1 MMALFSLSATAQS
14 DITVVLEQNFDAFT
28 EGSED
33 NPATVDI
40 SSYSSNKLRNT
51 LTGWSGSRVYEAGG
65 CLKIGEGGNLRTA
78 STDMSSGGGNLRI
91 TFRVKTLDDVGAV
104 DVQLGYNTATTFYLY
119 DNNWTEIEFITSGGR
134 STSYLTFKPNFVV
147 NGILI
152 DDLKVETSESFLAAP
167 VANLPTQADGTS
179 FTALWK
185 SVTGATG
192 YLLNVYTKDGDTRSY
207 VLQDQAVSGT
217 SYQVTGLDE
226 AATHYFNVRAVK
238 GDIVS
243 AESNEIE
250 VVKVVT
256 ELETPVALPATEVS
270 EQGFTANWE
279 AVPDALRYDV
289 YVTRNEILTQ
299 DAVVNVID
307 EDFSR
312 VTQGTITSVS
322 YPSTQEYLDAYT
334 QQPGWYG
341 YSHCLAAGYMGIA
354 PFSGAGTITT
364 PALDLS
370 NNDGNFTLTV
380 NMVSRNYSGPVDGD
394 KVTVNIYNGEQLV
407 ETSEITLNGDFA
419 DYVITSDKGTAET
432 YIELSY
438 LNGSDKL
445 FIDYIQVSQQLKAG
459 DTMSQLVGIYNADN
473 ATSLAFDLPLS
484 NTVTY
489 DYDVVAYANTVVAS
503 YYGNYVDEIASEHSN
518 PIHVQLIAT
527 AIEQVKD
534 NALIQV
540 LQGAVFVGA
549 DAMVYNLNGQVVG
562 RAAAGSTVT
571 LQPGFYVIKAGGKAY
586 KVKI

>member
-14 DITVVLEQNFDAFT
+14 DITVVLDQNFDAFT

-51 LTGWSGSRVYEAGG
+51 LPGWTGSRVYEAGG
-65 CLKIGEGGNLRTA
+65 CLKIGDGGNLRTA
-78 STDMSSGGGNLRI
+78 TTDMSSGGGNLRI

-119 DNNWTEIEFITSGGR
+119 DNNWTTVEYITSGGR

-167 VANLPTQADGTS
+167 VANQPTQADGTS

-192 YLLNVYTKDGDTRSY
+192 YLLNVYTKDGDTRNY
-207 VLQDQAVSGT
+207 VLQDQAVTGT
-217 SYQVTGLDE
+217 SYQVTGLDDGK
-226 AATHYFNVRAVK
+226 TYYFNVRAVK
-238 GDIVS
+238 GDIIS
-243 AESNEIE
+243 AESDEIE
-250 VVKVVT
+250 VVKVIT
-256 ELETPVALPATEVS
+256 ELEAPVALPATDVS

-279 AVPDALRYDV
+279 AVPDALRYEV
-289 YVTRNEILTQ
+289 YVTRNEVLAQ

-312 VTQGTITSVS
+312 VTQGTITSVT

-370 NNDGNFTLTV
+370 NDGGNFTLKV

-394 KVTVNIYNGEQLV
+394 KVTVNIYNGDQLV
-407 ETSEITLNGDFA
+407 ESSEITLTGDFA
-419 DYVITSDKGTAET
+419 DYVVTSDKGNAET

-438 LNGSDKL
+438 LNGTDKL

-459 DTMSQLVGIYNADN
+459 DTMSQLVGIFDAGN
-473 ATSLAFDLPLS
+473 ATSMVFDLPVS
-484 NTVTY
+484 NAVTY
-489 DYDVVAYANTVVAS
+489 DYDVVAYANTVVSS

-527 AIEQVKD
+527 AIDQVEGD
-534 NALIQV
+534 AQLQV
-540 LQGAVFVGA
+540 LHGAVMVQA
-549 DAMVYNLNGQVVG
+549 DATVYNLNGQILA
-562 RAAAGSTVT
+562 RAAAGSTIT
-571 LQPGFYVIKAGGKAY
+571 LQPGIYVIKAGGQAY

>member
-1 MMALFSLSATAQS
+1 MMALFSLPAMAQS
-14 DITVVLEQNFDAFT
+14 DIAVVLEQNFDAFT

-51 LTGWSGSRVYEAGG
+51 LTGWTGSRVYEAGG
-65 CLKIGEGGNLRTA
+65 CLKIGDGGNLRTA

-91 TFRVKTLDDVGAV
+91 TFRVKTLDNVGAV

-119 DNNWTEIEFITSGGR
+119 DSNWTTIEYITSGGR

-185 SVTGATG
+185 SVSGATG
-192 YLLNVYTKDGDTRSY
+192 YLLNVYTKDGDTRNY
-207 VLQDQAVSGT
+207 VLQDQAVTGT
-217 SYQVTGLDE
+217 SYRVTGLD
-226 AATHYFNVRAVK
+226 ASKTYFFNVRAVK

-243 AESNEIE
+243 AESEEIE
-250 VVKVVT
+250 VVKVVNQ
-256 ELETPVALPATEVS
+256 LDAPVAMPATEVS
-270 EQGFTANWE
+270 DQGFTANWE
-279 AVPDALRYDV
+279 AVPDALRYEV
-289 YVTRNEILTQ
+289 NVTKNEVMDH

-312 VTQGTITSVS
+312 VTQGTITSVT

-370 NNDGNFTLTV
+370 HDGGNFTLKV

-394 KVTVNIYNGEQLV
+394 KVTVNIYNGDQLV
-407 ETSEITLNGDFA
+407 QTSEITLNGDFA
-419 DYVITSDKGTAET
+419 DYVVTSDKGTAET

-445 FIDYIQVSQQLKAG
+445 FIDYMQVSQQLKAG
-459 DTMSQLVGIYNADN
+459 DVMSQFVGSFDAGN
-473 ATSLAFDLPLS
+473 ATSMALDLPVTES
-484 NTVTY
+484 VTY
-489 DYDVVAYANTVVAS
+489 DYDVVAFANTVVAS
-503 YYGNYVDEIASEHSN
+503 YYGNYVDEIASERSN
-518 PIHVQLIAT
+518 SIHVQLIAT

-534 NALIQV
+534 NVLIQV
-540 LQGAVFVGA
+540 LNGAVVLAA
-549 DAMVYNLNGQVVG
+549 DATVYNLNGQVVAK
-562 RAAAGSTVT
+562 AAAGSTVA
-571 LQPGFYVIKAGGKAY
+571 LQPGIYVIKAGSKAY